1 MRNSLF
7 LAALLALVVLAPVG
21 AQAGQPV
28 NQTFMCRP
36 GSFLVGM
43 QGRAGNWLDQ
53 FQPVCQPWNPA
64 LHRLDAVY
72 LGDTFGNLNGGSPTL
87 LRAPCAPGATMFEV
101 DYNVVSPNGPPGHVQ
116 GVSVRCANLPYFD
129 GVREVALDGPP
140 GGQGNQSFCKDKA
153 GQFVNGETANG
164 LLIGLDGINIA
175 SLSVLCDTPANIEAA
190 APSPIRARF
199 NARAIRSVP

>member
-1 MRNSLF
+1 MRKSLSF
-7 LAALLALVVLAPVG
+7 AALLALVVLAPVG

-28 NQTFMCRP
+28 NQTFTCRA

-43 QGRAGNWLDQ
+43 QGHAGNWLDQ

-64 LHRLDAVY
+64 LHRLDAAY
-72 LGDTFGNLNGGSPTL
+72 LGDTFGNLKGGSPTL
-87 LRAPCAPGATMFEV
+87 IRAPCAPGAAMFGI

-129 GVREVALDGPP
+129 GVRDVALDGQP
-140 GGQGNQSFCKDKA
+140 GGQGNFALCKDR
-153 GQFVNGETANG
+153 NGHIANG
-164 LLIGLDGINIA
+164 LVANGLVISLDGINIA
-175 SLSVLCDTPANIEAA
+175 SLDVVCDTPANIEAA

-199 NARAIRSVP
+199 GARAIRSVP